1 MDKDLRFESAIFCSE
16 SNCNLLR
23 FSAHNLSLL
32 LIFFLLFLFLI
43 NNVLTTVNTTDIA
56 ITILQ
61 KAIV

>member
-32 LIFFLLFLFLI
+32 LIFFFTFFI
-43 NNVLTTVNTTDIA
+43 FN
-56 ITILQ
+56 
-61 KAIV
+61 